1 MKSSARNCSF
11 VKVKKVFKIGG
22 ISETNAVNAR
32 DNEYG
37 GKSIE
42 DNIKSFMDQFKNPKK
57 SENDSAPANPD
68 TPSA

>member
-1 MKSSARNCSF
+1 
-11 VKVKKVFKIGG
+11 VKKVFKIGG